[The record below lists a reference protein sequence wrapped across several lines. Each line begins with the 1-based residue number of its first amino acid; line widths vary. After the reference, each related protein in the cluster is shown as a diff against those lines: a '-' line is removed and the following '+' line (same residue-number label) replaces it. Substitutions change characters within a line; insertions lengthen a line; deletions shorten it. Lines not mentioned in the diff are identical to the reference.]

1 MEEVV
6 MGWETWIITTLSR
19 SLAYGTPLLLGTL
32 GEIYAE
38 RSGVL
43 NLGVE
48 GMMIMG
54 AYSAFTTAYITGNP
68 WLGILVAAVVGG
80 AFSLIHAFTCVTL
93 KANQVVSG
101 LSLTMLGLGLSG
113 MFGRGW
119 EGKPLPVTIPKITVS
134 GLSEIPFLGPIF
146 FEGQNLIVYLTILL
160 VPLLW
165 YILYRTRIG
174 ITIRSVGESP
184 ATADSLG
191 INVARVRYA
200 CVLIGGILAG
210 MSGGYLSVAYRPA
223 WTEGMTAGMGWI
235 VIALTIFAFWNPAY
249 GMLGA
254 YLFAALYH
262 LSYRLQPWV
271 SPEFL
276 KAMPYAFAILV
287 LIFVSRGTLQ
297 KRMGAPAALSLP
309 YTRGEE

>member
-1 MEEVV
+1 

-19 SLAYGTPLLLGTL
+19 SLDYGTPLLLGTL

-80 AFSLIHAFTCVTL
+80 AFSLIHAFTSVTL

-119 EGKPLPVTIPKITVS
+119 EGKPLPVSIPKITVS
-134 GLSEIPFLGPIF
+134 GLSKIPLLGPIL
-146 FEGQNLIVYLTILL
+146 FEGQNLIVYLSILL

-174 ITIRSVGESP
+174 ITIRSVGENP

-191 INVARVRYA
+191 INVDRVRYT
-200 CVLIGGILAG
+200 CVLLGGILAG
-210 MSGGYLSVAYRPA
+210 MAGGYLSVAYRPA
-223 WTEGMTAGMGWI
+223 WTEGMTAGIGWI

-271 SPEFL
+271 SPELL

-297 KRMGAPAALSLP
+297 KRMGAPAALNLP

>member
-1 MEEVV
+1 
-6 MGWETWIITTLSR
+6 MGWETWIIATFSR
-19 SLAYGTPLLLGTL
+19 TLAYGTPLLLGTL

-54 AYSAFTTAYITGNP
+54 SYTGFAIAYTTGNP
-68 WLGILVAAVVGG
+68 WLGILAAAIVGG
-80 AFSLIHAFTCVTL
+80 LFSLIHALASITL

-101 LSLTMLGLGLSG
+101 LALTMLGLGLSG
-113 MFGRGW
+113 VLGRGW
-119 EGKPLPVTIPKITVS
+119 EGRPLTVPLGKITVPI
-134 GLSEIPFLGPIF
+134 LSRIPILGPIM
-146 FEGQNLIVYLTILL
+146 FEGQNMLVYLAILF

-174 ITIRSVGESP
+174 IAIRAAGESP

-191 INVARVRYA
+191 INVNKVRYL
-200 CVLIGGILAG
+200 CVFIGGLLAG
-210 MSGGYLSVAYRPA
+210 LAGGYLSVAYRPA
-223 WTEGMTAGMGWI
+223 WTEGMTAGIGWI
-235 VIALTIFAFWNPAY
+235 VIALTIFAFWNPAI

-262 LSYRLQPWV
+262 LSYRLQPWLA
-271 SPEFL
+271 PEL
-276 KAMPYAFAILV
+276 LRAMPYAFAILV
-287 LIFVSRGTLQ
+287 LIIVSKGTLQ
-297 KRMGAPAALSLP
+297 KRMGAPAALTIP
-309 YTRGEE
+309 YTREEE

>member
-1 MEEVV
+1 
-6 MGWETWIITTLSR
+6 MGWETWIITTFSR

-80 AFSLIHAFTCVTL
+80 AFSLIHAFASITL

-119 EGKPLPVTIPKITVS
+119 EGKPLPVSIPKITVS
-134 GLSEIPFLGPIF
+134 GLSKVPFLGPIL
-146 FEGQNLIVYLTILL
+146 FEGQNLIVYLAIIL

-191 INVARVRYA
+191 INVDRVRYV
-200 CVLIGGILAG
+200 CVFIGGVLAG
-210 MSGGYLSVAYRPA
+210 VAGGYLSVAYRPA
-223 WTEGMTAGMGWI
+223 WTEGMTAGIGWI

-271 SPEFL
+271 SPELL

-297 KRMGAPAALSLP
+297 KRMGAPAALSLS
-309 YTRGEE
+309 YTRGED

>member
-1 MEEVV
+1 
-6 MGWETWIITTLSR
+6 MGWETWIITTFSR

-68 WLGILVAAVVGG
+68 WLGLLVAAVVGG

-119 EGKPLPVTIPKITVS
+119 EGKPLPVSISKITVS
-134 GLSEIPFLGPIF
+134 GLSKIPLLGPIL
-146 FEGQNLIVYLTILL
+146 FEGQNLIVYLSILL

-165 YILYRTRIG
+165 YVLYRTRIG

-191 INVARVRYA
+191 INVNRVRYI
-200 CVLIGGILAG
+200 CVLIGGVLAG
-210 MSGGYLSVAYRPA
+210 VAGGYLSVAYRPA
-223 WTEGMTAGMGWI
+223 WTEGMTAGIGWI
-235 VIALTIFAFWNPAY
+235 VIALTIFAFWNPVY

-271 SPEFL
+271 SPELL

-297 KRMGAPAALSLP
+297 KRMGAPAALTLP

>member
-1 MEEVV
+1 
-6 MGWETWIITTLSR
+6 MGWETWIITTFSR

-68 WLGILVAAVVGG
+68 WLGLLVAAVVGG

-119 EGKPLPVTIPKITVS
+119 EGKPLPVSIPKITVS
-134 GLSEIPFLGPIF
+134 SLSKIPLLGPIL
-146 FEGQNLIVYLTILL
+146 FEGQNLIVYLSILL

-165 YILYRTRIG
+165 YVLYRTRIG

-191 INVARVRYA
+191 INVNLVRYI
-200 CVLIGGILAG
+200 CVLIGGVLAG
-210 MSGGYLSVAYRPA
+210 VAGGYLSVAYRPA

-271 SPEFL
+271 SPELL

>member
-1 MEEVV
+1 
-6 MGWETWIITTLSR
+6 MGWETWLIVTLSR
-19 SLAYGTPLLLGTL
+19 TLAYGTPLLLGTL
-32 GEIYAE
+32 GEIYTE

-43 NLGVE
+43 NLGIE

-54 AYSAFTTAYITGNP
+54 AYAGFSTAYTTGSP
-68 WLGILVAAVVGG
+68 WLGIMVAALVGG
-80 AFSLIHAFTCVTL
+80 AFSLIHAFASITL

-113 MFGRGW
+113 VLGRGW
-119 EGKPLPVTIPKITVS
+119 EGKPLPVSIPEITVPS
-134 GLSEIPFLGPIF
+134 LSKIPFLGPIL

-174 ITIRSVGESP
+174 ITIRSVGENP

-191 INVARVRYA
+191 INVSRVRYL
-200 CVLIGGILAG
+200 CVVVGGILAG
-210 MSGGYLSVAYRPA
+210 VAGGYLSVAYRPA

-235 VIALTIFAFWNPAY
+235 VIALTIFAFWNPAI

-262 LSYRLQPWV
+262 LSFRLQPWV
-271 SPEFL
+271 APEFL
-276 KAMPYAFAILV
+276 KAMPYAFAIVV
-287 LIFVSRGTLQ
+287 LIAVSRGTLQ
-297 KRMGAPAALSLP
+297 KKMGAPAALTLP

>member
-1 MEEVV
+1 
-6 MGWETWIITTLSR
+6 MGWETWLIVTLSR
-19 SLAYGTPLLLGTL
+19 TLAYGTPLLLGTL
-32 GEIYAE
+32 GEIYTE

-43 NLGVE
+43 NLGIE

-54 AYSAFTTAYITGNP
+54 AYAGFSTAYTTGSP
-68 WLGILVAAVVGG
+68 WLGIMVAALVGG
-80 AFSLIHAFTCVTL
+80 AFSLIHAFASITL

-113 MFGRGW
+113 VLGRGW
-119 EGKPLPVTIPKITVS
+119 EGKPLPVSIPEITVPS
-134 GLSEIPFLGPIF
+134 LSKIPFLGPIL

-174 ITIRSVGESP
+174 ITIRSVGENP

-191 INVARVRYA
+191 INVGRVRYL
-200 CVLIGGILAG
+200 CVVVGGILAG
-210 MSGGYLSVAYRPA
+210 VAGGYLSVAYRPA

-235 VIALTIFAFWNPAY
+235 VIALTIFAFWNPAI

-262 LSYRLQPWV
+262 LSFRLQPWV
-271 SPEFL
+271 APEFL
-276 KAMPYAFAILV
+276 KAMPYAFAIVV
-287 LIFVSRGTLQ
+287 LIAVSRGTLQ
-297 KRMGAPAALSLP
+297 KKMGAPAALTLP

>member
-1 MEEVV
+1 

-80 AFSLIHAFTCVTL
+80 AFSLIHAFASVTL

-119 EGKPLPVTIPKITVS
+119 EGKPLPVSIPKITVS
-134 GLSEIPFLGPIF
+134 GLSKIPFLGPIL
-146 FEGQNLIVYLTILL
+146 FEGQNLIVYLAIIL

-191 INVARVRYA
+191 INVDRVRYV
-200 CVLIGGILAG
+200 CVFIGGVLAG
-210 MSGGYLSVAYRPA
+210 VAGGYLSVAYRPA

-297 KRMGAPAALSLP
+297 KRMGAPAALTLP
-309 YTRGEE
+309 YTRGED